1 MNCKNCGSPLENN
14 SKFCANCGATI
25 EPEVIPSQPAQ
36 SIFGAPT
43 EQTVQPI
50 EPQPMPNPQPIEP
63 QPVEPVQPV
72 ESIPPIPPIDEPTL
86 EPLGMQ
92 PNANQN
98 NYEEE
103 KPKKK
108 KALPIIII
116 LLILAIAGGCIYYYM
131 TRPGTVV
138 EGLINTT
145 FDKLEEIVTENTFD
159 ELKRN
164 TVLLTGKVTLNT
176 NIEEMKALN
185 GETFEYVTG
194 IDYQNKKIE
203 MGLGLQE
210 EGQKIVEAS
219 AYVFDK
225 ELFVS
230 LKDIYSDLIKIENFE
245 GFDFDELFSS
255 EGTEEDIKTILEGYN
270 RVLVKSINKNDFK
283 KSSAKI
289 TLDGKEVSVNKISYE
304 LDSNKLEKLV
314 KNINKNM
321 LKEKELLETLAK
333 LTETD
338 VEIIKEAF
346 EEAAESELSI
356 GEVSIL
362 FDIYTKK
369 ATNEFVGLD
378 AKIENLATMEYRKGS
393 KVESLIITS
402 AMLNASIVTTETEEN
417 TYNTEYKISAGT
429 EEITGSMTVY
439 KKEIDKNK
447 TEGLLKFDVNYDNQF
462 FGFTMSYTEEKG
474 ADIANIDKTKY
485 KTVDQITD
493 EEQQEIATKL
503 IEKIS
508 GSKLYK
514 YIEEYEQSMSTPSYN
529 YNTPSLYDFDD
540 FDDYDFNTSD
550 YEELMRRNQELLNNL

>member
-1 MNCKNCGSPLENN
+1 MNCKNCGAPLENN
-14 SKFCANCGATI
+14 TKFCANCGATV
-25 EPEVIPSQPAQ
+25 EPEVTPNQSAQ
-36 SIFGAPT
+36 SIFGTPT
-43 EQTVQPI
+43 EQTVQP
-50 EPQPMPNPQPIEP
+50 
-63 QPVEPVQPV
+63 VEPVQPIIEPV
-72 ESIPPIPPIDEPTL
+72 EPNPQMPSVEPTPVEPIPPIDMPAI
-86 EPLGMQ
+86 EPLEIQ
-92 PNANQN
+92 PNNFGNTQS
-98 NYEEE
+98 EEE

-108 KALPIIII
+108 KALPIIVV
-116 LLILAIAGGCIYYYM
+116 LLILAIAGGLIYYYM
-131 TRPGTVV
+131 TRPGKTV
-138 EGLINTT
+138 EGLINKT
-145 FDKLEEIVTENTFD
+145 FDKLEEVATTKTFD
-159 ELKRN
+159 EFKKN

-176 NIEEMKALN
+176 NIEELKALN

-194 IDYQNKKIE
+194 MDYQNKKMEI
-203 MGLGLQE
+203 GLGLQE

-219 AYVFDK
+219 AYIFDK

-230 LKDIYSDLIKIENFE
+230 LKDIYSNLIKIEDFE

-255 EGTEEDIKTILEGYN
+255 EGTEEDIKNILEGYN
-270 RVLVKSINKNDFK
+270 RVLIKSINKNDFK

-304 LDSNKLEKLV
+304 LNSQRLEKLV

-321 LKEKELLETLAK
+321 LKEEKLLETLAK

-338 VEIIKEAF
+338 VEIIKDAF
-346 EEAAESELSI
+346 KEAAESDLSI
-356 GEVSIL
+356 GEVTIL

-393 KVESLIITS
+393 KVEALTIES
-402 AMLNASIVTTETEEN
+402 AMLNVNIVTTETEEN

-447 TEGLLKFDVNYDNQF
+447 TEGLLKFDVNHDNEF

-485 KTVDQITD
+485 KTMDQIT
-493 EEQQEIATKL
+493 EQEQQEISTKL

-514 YIEEYEQSMSTPSYN
+514 FIEEYEQSMSTPSYN
-529 YNTPSLYDFDD
+529 YNTPSLYD